1 MTVIAINE
9 MKKEVKQ
16 YIDLAD
22 ERMLKVIHAMLEAD
36 LEDQLPETSRNDW

>member
-36 LEDQLPETSRNDW
+36 LEDQITETSLNDL

>member
-1 MTVIAINE
+1 MTAFAINE

-36 LEDQLPETSRNDW
+36 LEHQLPDA